1 MKKYKQN
8 NLFSSVS
15 LENLK
20 VNGKIGKL
28 MDTFFEERVLSDFA
42 RNVIYKETEDAFR
55 NQLDD
60 QNIAGIWQGEFWGKW
75 IISGARVSRYY
86 GDEELKA
93 FLLKAGK
100 TMLSFQ
106 REDGYIGTYK
116 NSLNVFAPDPEVTK
130 KVMGWPCKWNW
141 NIWCRK
147 YTLWGL
153 IEIYQLTNDG
163 EILQG
168 TVRFADHLIREL
180 KENNINIAH
189 TGTFSGLP
197 SCSIMKPMLIL
208 YRITENE
215 DYLNFCL
222 DIAKYWETEK
232 PALIGNSL
240 LDKDTADWY
249 EDPVSWSKVYECL
262 SCFDGLLEL
271 YRVTAD
277 KKYLDAT
284 ESFYEILER
293 CEKNLLFTVGYNDQ
307 FRTAINEL
315 NVLSEPCDA
324 IHYIRV
330 CYELFALTGKVKYL
344 DSLELC
350 YYNAMLASPT
360 KDGKWGAR
368 TVRTAGKQGYAH
380 NQANMKHSH
389 CCVNNIPRGLLNA
402 VECAVMVKE
411 DELFINLYH
420 PFEAEVSV
428 CQKPVKII
436 SCADYIADCRG
447 EIYLDSPVDLAFRI
461 PEWSKT
467 ATVTVNGKSMKAE
480 SGFFHIKSDDIPYSE
495 EGVKI
500 GLAFDDKVRIIP
512 FTKEVPQRTEKDW
525 QYIRWNDGK
534 GPAPTLGRVFIN
546 DKRCLLQRGA
556 VLLCRSKLIGN
567 TASEMFD
574 GENLIDE
581 SFKCELVRCETDAEV
596 NAKWTAT
603 FTKGEKTFST
613 VVCDYPFA
621 ANMETDDE
629 EYFSVYF

>member
-1 MKKYKQN
+1 MREYKKE
-8 NLFSSVS
+8 NLFTSVS

-20 VNGKIGKL
+20 VGGKIGSL
-28 MDTFFEERVLSDFA
+28 MDTFFEQRVLSDFA
-42 RNVIYKETEDAFR
+42 RNTIYKETEDAFR

-60 QNIAGIWQGEFWGKW
+60 KDIAGIWQGEFWGKW
-75 IISGARVSRYY
+75 VISGARVSRYY
-86 GDEELKA
+86 GDEELKD
-93 FLLKAGK
+93 FLHQAGK

-130 KVMGWPCKWNW
+130 KVMGWPCNWNW

-153 IEIYQLTNDG
+153 IEIYQLTKDE
-163 EILQG
+163 EILNG
-168 TVRFADHLIREL
+168 AVRFADHLIQEL

-215 DYLNFCL
+215 DYLAFCL

-249 EDPVSWSKVYECL
+249 EDPISWSKVYECL

-307 FRTAINEL
+307 FHTAINEL

-380 NQANMKHSH
+380 NQANMQHSH

-402 VECAVMVKE
+402 AECALMVKE

-420 PFEAEVSV
+420 PYEAEVLVGEKAVRVS
-428 CQKPVKII
+428 

-447 EIYLDSPVDLAFRI
+447 EIHLNTAVNLALRI
-461 PEWSKT
+461 PAWTKT
-467 ATVTVNGKSMKAE
+467 ARVIVNGKNMQAE
-480 SGFFHIKSDDIPYSE
+480 SGFLHLKAEDIPLSAD
-495 EGVKI
+495 GVKI
-500 GLAFDDKVRIIP
+500 ELIFDDTVHIIP
-512 FTKEVPQRTEKDW
+512 FTKEVPQRTKKDW

-596 NAKWTAT
+596 NAKWMAT
-603 FTKGEKTFST
+603 FTNGEKTFST

-621 ANMETDDE
+621 ANIETDDE

>member
-1 MKKYKQN
+1 MKEYKQN
-8 NLFSSVS
+8 NRFTSVAP
-15 LENLK
+15 ENLHIS
-20 VNGKIGKL
+20 GKIGSL

-42 RNVIYKETEDAFR
+42 RNTIYKETEDAFR
-55 NQLDD
+55 NQIDD
-60 QNIAGIWQGEFWGKW
+60 EGIAGIWQGEFWGKW
-75 IISGARVSRYY
+75 VISGARVSRYY
-86 GDEELKA
+86 GDEALKA
-93 FLLKAGK
+93 FLHQAGK

-130 KVMGWPCKWNW
+130 KVMGWPCNWNW

-153 IEIYQLTNDG
+153 IEIYQLTNDS
-163 EILQG
+163 EILNG
-168 TVRFADHLIREL
+168 AVRFADHLIQEL

-215 DYLNFCL
+215 DYLAFCL

-249 EDPVSWSKVYECL
+249 EDPISWSKVYECL

-293 CEKNLLFTVGYNDQ
+293 CEKNLLFTIGYNDQ

-380 NQANMKHSH
+380 NQANMQYSH

-402 VECAVMVKE
+402 VECALMVKE

-420 PFEAEVSV
+420 SFEAEVLVGEKAVRVS
-428 CQKPVKII
+428 

-447 EIYLDSPVDLAFRI
+447 EIHLDQAVDLALRI
-461 PEWSKT
+461 PAWTKT
-467 ATVTVNGKSMKAE
+467 ARVIVNGKSMQAE
-480 SGFFHIKSDDIPYSE
+480 SGFLHLKAEDIPLSA

-500 GLAFDDKVRIIP
+500 ELIFDDTVRIIP
-512 FTKEVPQRTEKDW
+512 FTKEVPQRTKKDW

-581 SFKCELVRCETDAEV
+581 SFKCELTRCETDAEV

-603 FTKGEKTFST
+603 FTNEEKTFST